1 MPQMTVIRLQAD
13 IKHLMQI
20 IFQII
25 IFLILLRKPERQLYP
40 LMCIV
45 MVNLESGTE
54 MAPDGIRKI

>member
-25 IFLILLRKPERQLYP
+25 IFLILLGKPERQLYP

-45 MVNLESGTE
+45 MVNLYR
-54 MAPDGIRKI
+54 PVLFR

>member
-20 IFQII
+20 IFQIL

-45 MVNLESGTE
+45 TVNLYR
-54 MAPDGIRKI
+54 PVLFR